1 MKHLK
6 LYEQFNENDPFGEEI
21 EYIKPD
27 GTFLYWLKINCPDEN
42 IWNKITIIDCSN
54 KNLTSLEGIEN
65 LVNLKILYCYMN
77 RLTSIEGI
85 KLKNLVNLEWL
96 NCSSNNLTSIEE
108 IENLVSLKY
117 LICSGNQLTSLE
129 GIEDLVNLK
138 YLNCQNNQFTIKY
151 KNYLRDYCKK
161 RKIISII

>member
-85 KLKNLVNLEWL
+85 KLKNLVNLERVD
-96 NCSSNNLTSIEE
+96 CHS
-108 IENLVSLKY
+108 
-117 LICSGNQLTSLE
+117 NQLTNLE

-138 YLNCQNNQFTIKY
+138 DLYCDNNQFTIVY
-151 KNYLRDYCKK
+151 KNYLKNYCKK
-161 RKIISII
+161 RSITLEI

>member
-65 LVNLKILYCYMN
+65 LVNLKELYCDNNQLTSLEGIENLVNLKFLYCYDN
-77 RLTSIEGI
+77 QLTSLEGI
-85 KLKNLVNLEWL
+85 KLKNLVNL
-96 NCSSNNLTSIEE
+96 
-108 IENLVSLKY
+108 
-117 LICSGNQLTSLE
+117 
-129 GIEDLVNLK
+129 K
-138 YLNCQNNQFTIKY
+138 YLNCWGNLLNTEY
-151 KNYLRDYCKK
+151 KNYLKNYCKE
-161 RKIISII
+161 RKINLTI